1 MRPSLHVCL
10 EGSRGIFEWEVRQKL
25 AIRGVTIRKN
35 GRELTTNIYDDT
47 IISTSCEGLSV
58 DLTYL
63 SPGEVVRPGRRGETM
78 ILVRC
83 SGEPG
88 TGIKKR
94 GIRVMSAPGSPD
106 PETDLARDFLA
117 TLAQFN
123 KRGAYEKK
131 ECVTSRFR

>member
-1 MRPSLHVCL
+1 MRPSWHVCL

-35 GRELTTNIYDDT
+35 GQKLTGNLFSEENRE
-47 IISTSCEGLSV
+47 EEGGLSV

-63 SPGEVVRPGRRGETM
+63 SPGERVRPGRKGETM

-83 SGEPG
+83 SGEPESG
-88 TGIKKR
+88 TGRKKR

-117 TLAQFN
+117 TLASSHLSFIFET
-123 KRGAYEKK
+123 YE
-131 ECVTSRFR
+131 FI

>member
-35 GRELTTNIYDDT
+35 GRDLTRNLFSPENREESD
-47 IISTSCEGLSV
+47 SLMV
-58 DLTYL
+58 NLTYL
-63 SPGEVVRPGRRGETM
+63 SPGEVVRPGRRGETT

-83 SGEPG
+83 SGAPESG

-94 GIRVMSAPGSPD
+94 GIRVMSAPAWSQD
-106 PETDLARDFLA
+106 PEEDLATDFLA
-117 TLAQFN
+117 LLPPL
-123 KRGAYEKK
+123 RH
-131 ECVTSRFR
+131 